1 MRTTKRIIAAI
12 ALCLAASGAVPAA
25 ERQEDLFLVR
35 VKQSFPETM
44 NALQQ
49 AIVDQGYELIRVQR
63 VDIGLTASGYQTAEY
78 RLVFFG
84 KKDEVHEIAS
94 RHPDVIPYVPLKL
107 VIFAEGKDTLIL
119 GTNPRFFDTLF
130 PNEGLSGQFQRWET
144 DIKAILDRVQYRGA
158 S

>member
-1 MRTTKRIIAAI
+1 V
-12 ALCLAASGAVPAA
+12 ALCLLFAGTSQAT

-35 VKQSFPETM
+35 VTQNFPEAM
-44 NALQQ
+44 NTLQQ

-63 VDIGLTASGYQTAEY
+63 VDIGLTKSGYQTAEY
-78 RLVFFG
+78 RIVFFG
-84 KKDEVHEIAS
+84 KRDEIHEITGK
-94 RHPDVIPYVPLKL
+94 HPDVIPYIPLKL

-130 PNEGLSGQFQRWET
+130 PKEGLSGQFQRWEK